1 MNVAC
6 GLSARRGHDMDCLTR
21 RGHDMDCLTR
31 RGHDVDFPHAAVMT
45 WIVRTP
51 RARREL
57 SARRGQHGLFHTPR
71 ARIGPWE
78 GQLRQCR
85 FVATYECPGRDHNVW
100 TSLYGPRAVVDVA
113 PASRWRGETQG
124 DTLRRALKLLP
135 GPVDYVVVARPDVL
149 FVTEVFPPAVL
160 RSKALVIFHARLD
173 GAVTDKLHVLR
184 GEGIACF
191 IQSITNGNSRC
202 FNHTADSEDDD
213 DDGSYP
219 PRRQSL
225 ASPFSTVAASTRN
238 IHVPAAASPRPAST
252 EYPRRYESGESC
264 YGPVESLV
272 DAKNVAFLRDLI
284 PGTRA
289 RRGVATTWPRG
300 SRRHDGHGDRV
311 ATTWP
316 RGSRRHDAAAWIAS
330 PRRGHGEKEGPHNTS
345 GIISFMISRGQ
356 S

>member
-1 MNVAC
+1 VAP
-6 GLSARRGHDMDCLTR
+6 LE
-21 RGHDMDCLTR
+21 
-31 RGHDVDFPHAAVMT
+31 AAGYEVG
-45 WIVRTP
+45 V
-51 RARREL
+51 
-57 SARRGQHGLFHTPR
+57 
-71 ARIGPWE
+71 
-78 GQLRQCR
+78 

-213 DDGSYP
+213 DDGSY
-219 PRRQSL
+219 
-225 ASPFSTVAASTRN
+225 
-238 IHVPAAASPRPAST
+238 
-252 EYPRRYESGESC
+252 ESGESC

-284 PGTRA
+284 PGTRVGTFGDNQEGDSIYRVVPRSLSFATVKTRAA
-289 RRGVATTWPRG
+289 RLGVPVDALGAYAGG
-300 SRRHDGHGDRV
+300 SCRRCRV
-311 ATTWP
+311 P
-316 RGSRRHDAAAWIAS
+316 GSGRYA
-330 PRRGHGEKEGPHNTS
+330 KFGPHEW
-345 GIISFMISRGQ
+345 GPRC
-356 S
+356 